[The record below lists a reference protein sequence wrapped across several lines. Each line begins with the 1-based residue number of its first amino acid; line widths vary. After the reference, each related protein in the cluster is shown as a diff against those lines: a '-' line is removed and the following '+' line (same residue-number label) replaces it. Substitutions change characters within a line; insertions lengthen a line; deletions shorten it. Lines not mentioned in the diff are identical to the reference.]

1 MEEKEKS
8 KRTSY
13 SYACCGVTP
22 PFAAADDA
30 KPFVPRKLQSTSFSS
45 KKTPKPP
52 PKGGRAKEGE
62 TLEPA
67 QGRHI
72 KALDDKVDD
81 DKDDVRRKAPR
92 SMERETAMAA
102 TKLATENA
110 EIGP

>member
-52 PKGGRAKEGE
+52 PKEGE

-92 SMERETAMAA
+92 SMERGTAMAA